1 MEKNLELSQDFVVQL
16 KPNRLFIKAIGDVS
30 GGQTQVYYRLI
41 YDHYENEP
49 EQVPTEQE
57 DGSIIMQDSQEEN
70 LVLKYSITLF
80 ESNETIPTEYWIP
93 LLMGDTATINQ
104 ILAGFTWYGPFEG
117 LVLQVK

>member
-1 MEKNLELSQDFVVQL
+1 MEKNLTLSQDFVVQL

-30 GGQTQVYYRLI
+30 GGQTQVYYKLI

-49 EQVPTEQE
+49 QKVPVEQE

-70 LVLKYSITLF
+70 LVLKLSIML
-80 ESNETIPTEYWIP
+80 SDGNQTIPTEYLIP
-93 LLMGDTATINQ
+93 LLMGDTATVNQ